1 MKDWS
6 GTSPRPGFTLIELLA
21 VIAVI
26 AVLASLIIT
35 VGGNTLEHSRASEA
49 AVQVRQILLA
59 GQLYANEHG
68 GHLPK
73 VASDN
78 VGLDEPRDYFYVTRN
93 GVAETEGTA
102 LAAYMGGA
110 EAAAAGLRA
119 PNDDGLAEVGQPGR
133 NFSYTFNFLINQG
146 ELQEGASEPSG
157 FEKAL
162 STINLYYVDDPSEKV
177 IVYEEENPNDAFC
190 VWFIDRPSSRF
201 DGKGHVGFVDGH
213 VELLPAEEIY
223 GSAALGEIVPP
234 DKQY

>member
-1 MKDWS
+1 MKCWS
-6 GTSPRPGFTLIELLA
+6 KKRLRPGFSLVELLV

-26 AVLASLIIT
+26 AILASLIIM
-35 VGGNTLEHSRASEA
+35 VGGSTLERSRASEA
-49 AVQVRQILLA
+49 AMQVRQILLA

-78 VGLDEPRDYFYVTRN
+78 VGLDEPQDYFYVTRN
-93 GVAETEGTA
+93 GVAETEDTA
-102 LAAYMGGA
+102 LATYMGGA
-110 EAAAAGLRA
+110 QEAALGLRA
-119 PNDDGLAEVGQPGR
+119 PNDEGLAEVGQPGR

-146 ELQEGASEPSG
+146 ELQEGANEPSG

-162 STINLYYVDDPSEKV
+162 STINLNYVANPAEKV

-201 DGKGHVGFVDGH
+201 GGSGHVGFVDGH
-213 VELLPAEEIY
+213 VELLPADEIY
-223 GSAALGEIVPP
+223 GNATMGEIVPP
-234 DKQY
+234 DRQY